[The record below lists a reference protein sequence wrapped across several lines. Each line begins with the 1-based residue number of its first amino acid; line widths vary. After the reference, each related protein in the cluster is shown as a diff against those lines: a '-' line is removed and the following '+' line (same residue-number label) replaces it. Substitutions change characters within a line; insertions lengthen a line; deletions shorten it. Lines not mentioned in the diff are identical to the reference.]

1 MSTTLTIRR
10 LDERVKEQLRLAAAT
25 NGHSMEEEA
34 RQILSR
40 SLLQAGP
47 KVGFATA
54 MRALFLD
61 VDTGGFELP
70 ERNETTRDPFA

>member
-10 LDERVKEQLRLAAAT
+10 LDEHVKEQLRQTAAA

-40 SLLQAGP
+40 SLLQTGP

-54 MRALFLD
+54 MRALFRD
-61 VDTGGFELP
+61 VDGNEFEP
-70 ERNETTRDPFA
+70 PTRMETTRDPFA

>member
-10 LDERVKEQLRLAAAT
+10 LDERVKEQLRQAAAS

-34 RQILSR
+34 RQILAR
-40 SLLQAGP
+40 SLLQSGP

-54 MRALFLD
+54 VRELFRD
-61 VDTGGFELP
+61 VDTEEFLLP
-70 ERNETTRDPFA
+70 VRNETTRDPFA